1 MRTASWSSR
10 STPQTDPAD
19 AVDVTFATDNYEAG
33 VLIGQWATAKMGDA
47 AADAVIGMI
56 NIDPSQPVVGVKRNQ
71 GFLEGFGIDNGD
83 PTTFIGTRRPA
94 HRRPGVLAGQPGGR
108 RDRHGAAAPGE
119 P

>member
-1 MRTASWSSR
+1 MAIALDTA
-10 STPQTDPAD
+10 TDPAD

-33 VLIGQWATAKMGDA
+33 VLIGEWAAAKMGDT

-83 PTTFIGTRRPA
+83 NTTYTDETDPRI
-94 HRRPGVLAGQPGGR
+94 VGQ
-108 RDRHGAAAPGE
+108 
-119 P
+119 